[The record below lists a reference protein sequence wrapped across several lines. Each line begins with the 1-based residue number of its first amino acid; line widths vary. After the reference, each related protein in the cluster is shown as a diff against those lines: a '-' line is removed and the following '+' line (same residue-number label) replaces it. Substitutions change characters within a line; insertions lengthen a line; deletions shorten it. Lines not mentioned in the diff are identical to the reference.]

1 MQARS
6 MKIITLEF
14 PGEPGVLGVHC
25 GRWLP
30 VGGCKGDDLCDLC
43 EDGGHH
49 EQGGVWP
56 PSKNR
61 SHQDVENNDH

>member
-25 GRWLP
+25 GRWLAS
-30 VGGCKGDDLCDLC
+30 VLLLG
-43 EDGGHH
+43 
-49 EQGGVWP
+49 
-56 PSKNR
+56 R
-61 SHQDVENNDH
+61 